1 VQLKHMRHMLQSLSH
16 FLVPYIG
23 ALLWPTIQVCTLLQ
37 SPPAPPCAMVFGT
50 SFCHS
55 VNCLAFGAKLGC
67 SVHNCQE
74 GKLVMSA
81 HTPNFLYI
89 LFVWSVMPSL
99 VAWHALLLPPAPKFT
114 VLIFSLGL
122 VHIPHHL
129 HAHIVVPLQSF
140 LLITCTALQS

>member
-1 VQLKHMRHMLQSLSH
+1 MQLRHVWHMLQSLSH

-37 SPPAPPCAMVFGT
+37 SPPTPPCAMVFRT

-67 SVHNCQE
+67 SVHNCKE
-74 GKLVMSA
+74 GKPVMFA
-81 HTPNFLYI
+81 HTPNFLYT

-99 VAWHALLLPPAPKFT
+99 DAWPALLLPPAPKFAI
-114 VLIFSLGL
+114 LIFSLGL

-129 HAHIVVPLQSF
+129 PAHTAVPLQSF